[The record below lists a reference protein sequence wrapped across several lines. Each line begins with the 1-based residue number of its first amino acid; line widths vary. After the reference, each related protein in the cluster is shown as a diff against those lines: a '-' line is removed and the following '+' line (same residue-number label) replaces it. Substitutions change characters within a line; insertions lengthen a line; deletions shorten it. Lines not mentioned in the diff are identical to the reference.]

1 MEANEV
7 EVAEKT
13 EVKLIIV
20 YGTNKPLEVKRA
32 ETIEKVKVAGME
44 EFHIPAGEKDQ
55 FVLKAK
61 VDGKE
66 EQLDEAKTVEHYHLH
81 DDQKVTLAAG
91 TPFGGE

>member
-7 EVAEKT
+7 GVVEKV
-13 EVKLIIV
+13 ELKLIIV
-20 YGTNKPLEVKRA
+20 YGVNKPLEVKRA
-32 ETIEKVKVAGME
+32 ETIENVKLAAMG
-44 EFHIPAGEKDQ
+44 EFGISAGEKDQ
-55 FVLKAK
+55 YVLKAK